1 MNASVPKI
9 NKILSTVKIHNEE
22 LIDNYSWIKQKDWKE
37 VILNP
42 NKLNTQVKKY
52 LDEENLFKENQ
63 LKDINDIEKKLFEEL
78 KSKIKNEDNS
88 VPKKDGNY
96 FYGYK
101 YNKNSEYPI
110 YYRKNT
116 INNSEEIILDCEKKS
131 KTHAYFNVASISH
144 SHDHKHVAYNIDT
157 NGSEYFSIFIEDIQK
172 QELLSPEIKNT
183 TGDIVWSLDNNYIF
197 YVRLDQNHR
206 PTKVLKHK
214 IGSAS
219 EKDLLIY
226 EEKDPSFFCSINLSK
241 TKNYLFIRTADHE
254 TSEYLFINLKLNE
267 IQPILFK
274 KRVKK
279 IEYDLEHHEK
289 FFLISTNV
297 DNAKNFKI
305 MISYE
310 EKDPSFFCSINLSKT
325 KNYLFIRTADH
336 ETSEYL
342 FINLKLNEIK
352 PTLFKKRVKKIEYD
366 LEHHEKF
373 FLISTNIDNA
383 KNFKIMISHEES
395 YQKWEEFIPYE
406 KVNLILDFILLKDW
420 LVRLERTEGSENIII
435 LNLNN
440 KNQHKISFDEEAYN
454 LSLDHGYEYE
464 TDTFRYSYSSPTTP
478 KSVFDY
484 DCKSKKQ
491 ELKKTQEIP
500 SGHNKDDYIC
510 KKIFATSHDNEKIPI
525 TILYKKGVKLDSDNY
540 LLLYGYGSYGISIPS
555 NFSTNRLSLVD
566 RGIIYAIAHI
576 RGGKEKGYEWYE
588 NGKLLN
594 KKNTFLDF
602 ISCAEKLCEDKY
614 TSPKKIV
621 AQGGSAGGL
630 LMGYIA
636 NERPDLFLGIIAQ
649 VPFVDICNTML
660 DEDLPLTVTEIPEW
674 GDIKNDK
681 KSFLY
686 VKSYSPYDNVKKQ
699 NYPHMLVT
707 GGISDPRVT
716 YWEMTKWVAKLRE
729 NKTDNN
735 LLLLHMNMTA
745 GHSGASGRFD
755 YLKEIAMEYGFVL
768 KICKILS

>member
-1 MNASVPKI
+1 MNASIPKI
-9 NKILSTVKIHNEE
+9 NKILNTVKIHNEE
-22 LIDNYSWIKQKDWKE
+22 LIDNYSWIKQKDWKD

-42 NKLNTQVKKY
+42 SKLNAQVKKY

-63 LKDINDIEKKLFEEL
+63 LKDINDVEKKLFEEL

-101 YNKNSEYPI
+101 YTKNSEYPI
-110 YYRKNT
+110 YYRKNIT
-116 INNSEEIILDCEKKS
+116 NNSEEIILDCEKKS
-131 KTHAYFNVASISH
+131 KTHTYFNVASISH

-172 QELLSPEIKNT
+172 KELLSPEIKNT
-183 TGDIVWSLDNNYIF
+183 TGNIVWSLDNKYIF

-206 PTKVLKHK
+206 PTKVFQHK
-214 IGSAS
+214 IGSNS

-267 IQPILFK
+267 TKPILFR
-274 KRVKK
+274 KRIKK

-305 MISYE
+305 MIS
-310 EKDPSFFCSINLSKT
+310 
-325 KNYLFIRTADH
+325 
-336 ETSEYL
+336 
-342 FINLKLNEIK
+342 
-352 PTLFKKRVKKIEYD
+352 
-366 LEHHEKF
+366 
-373 FLISTNIDNA
+373 
-383 KNFKIMISHEES
+383 HEES
-395 YQKWEEFIPYE
+395 YQKWEEFIPYN
-406 KVNLILDFILLKDW
+406 KVNLILDFTLLKDW

-440 KNQHKISFDEEAYN
+440 KDQHKISFDEEAYN

-464 TDTFRYSYSSPTTP
+464 TDIFRYSYSSPTTP
-478 KSVFDY
+478 KSIFDY

-491 ELKKTQEIP
+491 ELKKTQEVP

-510 KKIFATSHDNEKIPI
+510 KKIFATAHDNEKIPI
-525 TILYKKGVKLDSDNY
+525 TIFYKKGVKLDSNNY

-566 RGIIYAIAHI
+566 RGIVYAIAHV

>member
-42 NKLNTQVKKY
+42 NKLNAQVKKY

-96 FYGYK
+96 LYGYK

-116 INNSEEIILDCEKKS
+116 TNNSEEIILDCEKKS
-131 KTHAYFNVASISH
+131 KTHTYFNVASISH
-144 SHDHKHVAYNIDT
+144 SHDHRHVAYNIDT

-206 PTKVLKHK
+206 PTKVFKHK
-214 IGSAS
+214 IGSNS

-267 IQPILFK
+267 II
-274 KRVKK
+274 
-279 IEYDLEHHEK
+279 
-289 FFLISTNV
+289 
-297 DNAKNFKI
+297 
-305 MISYE
+305 
-310 EKDPSFFCSINLSKT
+310 
-325 KNYLFIRTADH
+325 
-336 ETSEYL
+336 
-342 FINLKLNEIK
+342 

-420 LVRLERTEGSENIII
+420 LIRLERTEGSENIII

-440 KNQHKISFDEEAYN
+440 KNQHKISFNEEAYN

-491 ELKKTQEIP
+491 ELKKTQEVP

-510 KKIFATSHDNEKIPI
+510 KKIFATAHDNEKIPI
-525 TILYKKGVKLDSDNY
+525 TILYKKGVKLDSNNY

-566 RGIIYAIAHI
+566 RGIVYAIAHI

>member
-96 FYGYK
+96 LYGYK

-116 INNSEEIILDCEKKS
+116 TNNSEEIILDCEKKS
-131 KTHAYFNVASISH
+131 KTHTYFNVASISH
-144 SHDHKHVAYNIDT
+144 SHDHRHVAYNIDT

-206 PTKVLKHK
+206 PTKVFKHK
-214 IGSAS
+214 IGSNS
-219 EKDLLIY
+219 EKDLLI
-226 EEKDPSFFCSINLSK
+226 
-241 TKNYLFIRTADHE
+241 
-254 TSEYLFINLKLNE
+254 
-267 IQPILFK
+267 
-274 KRVKK
+274 
-279 IEYDLEHHEK
+279 
-289 FFLISTNV
+289 
-297 DNAKNFKI
+297 
-305 MISYE
+305 YE

-440 KNQHKISFDEEAYN
+440 KNQHKISFNEEAYN

-491 ELKKTQEIP
+491 ELKKTQEVP

-510 KKIFATSHDNEKIPI
+510 KKIFATAHDNEKIPI
-525 TILYKKGVKLDSDNY
+525 TILYKKDVKLDSNNY

-566 RGIIYAIAHI
+566 RGIVYAIAHI

>member
-1 MNASVPKI
+1 MNASIPKI
-9 NKILSTVKIHNEE
+9 NKILNTVKIHNEE

-52 LDEENLFKENQ
+52 LDEEILFKEDQ
-63 LKDINDIEKKLFEEL
+63 LKDIKDVEKKLFEEL

-88 VPKKDGNY
+88 VPKKDGDY

-110 YYRKNT
+110 YYRKN
-116 INNSEEIILDCEKKS
+116 IIKNSEEIILDCEKKS
-131 KTHAYFNVASISH
+131 KRQAYFNVASISH
-144 SHDHKHVAYNIDT
+144 SHNHKSVAYNIDT
-157 NGSEYFSIFIEDIQK
+157 NGSEYFSIFVEDVDKKEI
-172 QELLSPEIKNT
+172 LSPEIKNT
-183 TGDIVWSLDNNYIF
+183 TGDIIWSLDNNYIF
-197 YVRLDQNHR
+197 YVGLDQNHR
-206 PTKVLKHK
+206 PTKVFKHK
-214 IGSAS
+214 IGFDTN
-219 EKDLLIY
+219 KDLLIY

-241 TKNYLFIRTADHE
+241 TKKYLFIRTADHE
-254 TSEYLFINLKLNE
+254 TSEYLFINLQLNG
-267 IQPILFK
+267 ITPVLFK
-274 KRVKK
+274 KRIKK
-279 IEYDLEHHEK
+279 IEYDLEHHE
-289 FFLISTNV
+289 N
-297 DNAKNFKI
+297 
-305 MISYE
+305 
-310 EKDPSFFCSINLSKT
+310 
-325 KNYLFIRTADH
+325 
-336 ETSEYL
+336 
-342 FINLKLNEIK
+342 
-352 PTLFKKRVKKIEYD
+352 
-366 LEHHEKF
+366 F
-373 FLISTNIDNA
+373 FLISTNIDEA

-395 YQKWEEFIPYE
+395 CQKWEEFIAYE
-406 KVNLILDFILLKDW
+406 KNNLILDFILLKDW

-440 KNQHKISFDEEAYN
+440 KDQHKISFDEEAYN

-478 KSVFDY
+478 KSIFDY
-484 DCKSKKQ
+484 DCKLKKQ
-491 ELKKTQEIP
+491 ELKKTQEVP

-510 KKIFATSHDNEKIPI
+510 KKIFATAHDNEKIPI
-525 TILYKKGVKLDSDNY
+525 TILYKKGVKLDSNNY
-540 LLLYGYGSYGISIPS
+540 LLLYGYGSYGISLPS

-566 RGIIYAIAHI
+566 RGIVYAIAHV

-588 NGKLLN
+588 KGKLLK
-594 KKNTFLDF
+594 KKNTFFDF
-602 ISCAEKLCEDKY
+602 ISCAKKLCEDKY
-614 TSPKKIV
+614 TSPKKII

-636 NERPDLFLGIIAQ
+636 NESPDLFLGIIAQ

>member
-1 MNASVPKI
+1 MNTSIPKI
-9 NKILSTVKIHNEE
+9 NKILNVVKIHNEE
-22 LIDNYSWIKQKDWKE
+22 LIDNYSWIKQKNWKE
-37 VILNP
+37 VILDP
-42 NKLNTQVKKY
+42 NKLNTPVKEY
-52 LDEENLFKENQ
+52 LDEENLFKEEQ
-63 LKDINDIEKKLFEEL
+63 LKDIKDIEKKLFEEL

-88 VPKKDGNY
+88 VPKKDGDY
-96 FYGYK
+96 YYAYK

-110 YYRKNT
+110 YYRKN
-116 INNSEEIILDCEKKS
+116 IKNNFEEIILDCEKKS
-131 KTHAYFNVASISH
+131 KTHSYFNVAAISH
-144 SHDHKHVAYNIDT
+144 SHNHKHLAYNIDT
-157 NGSEYFSIFIEDIQK
+157 NGSEYFSIFIENIETK
-172 QELLSPEIKNT
+172 EILSPEIKNT
-183 TGDIVWSLDNNYIF
+183 TGDIIWSLDNNYIF
-197 YVRLDQNHR
+197 YVGLDQNHR
-206 PTKVLKHK
+206 PTKVFKHK
-214 IGSAS
+214 IGSDS

-241 TKNYLFIRTADHE
+241 TKKYLFIRTADHE

-267 IQPILFK
+267 TTPILFK
-274 KRVKK
+274 KRIKK
-279 IEYDLEHHEK
+279 IEYDLDHHEK
-289 FFLISTNV
+289 FFV
-297 DNAKNFKI
+297 
-305 MISYE
+305 
-310 EKDPSFFCSINLSKT
+310 
-325 KNYLFIRTADH
+325 
-336 ETSEYL
+336 
-342 FINLKLNEIK
+342 
-352 PTLFKKRVKKIEYD
+352 
-366 LEHHEKF
+366 
-373 FLISTNIDNA
+373 ISTNIDNA

-395 YQKWEEFIPYE
+395 YQKWEEFITYE
-406 KVNLILDFILLKDW
+406 RINLILDFILLKDW

-478 KSVFDY
+478 KSIFDY

-491 ELKKTQEIP
+491 ELKKTQEVP

-510 KKIFATSHDNEKIPI
+510 KKIFATAHDNEKIPI
-525 TILYKKGVKLDSDNY
+525 TILYKKGIKLDSSNH

-614 TSPKKIV
+614 TSPKKII

-729 NKTDNN
+729 NKTDDN

-768 KICKILS
+768 KICKMLS

>member
-1 MNASVPKI
+1 MNASAPKI
-9 NKILSTVKIHNEE
+9 NKIFNTMKIHNEE

-42 NKLNTQVKKY
+42 NKLNAQVKKY
-52 LDEENLFKENQ
+52 LDEENLYKENQ
-63 LKDINDIEKKLFEEL
+63 LKNINDVEKKLFEEL

-116 INNSEEIILDCEKKS
+116 TNNSEEIILDCEKKS
-131 KTHAYFNVASISH
+131 KTHTYFNVASISH

-197 YVRLDQNHR
+197 YIRLDQNHR
-206 PTKVLKHK
+206 PTKVFKHK
-214 IGSAS
+214 IGSNS

-254 TSEYLFINLKLNE
+254 TSEYLFINLKLNQ
-267 IQPILFK
+267 IKPTLFK

-305 MISYE
+305 MIS
-310 EKDPSFFCSINLSKT
+310 
-325 KNYLFIRTADH
+325 
-336 ETSEYL
+336 
-342 FINLKLNEIK
+342 
-352 PTLFKKRVKKIEYD
+352 
-366 LEHHEKF
+366 
-373 FLISTNIDNA
+373 
-383 KNFKIMISHEES
+383 HEES
-395 YQKWEEFIPYE
+395 YQKWKEFIPYE

-435 LNLNN
+435 LNLKN

-484 DCKSKKQ
+484 DCKSTKQ
-491 ELKKTQEIP
+491 ELKKTQEVP

-525 TILYKKGVKLDSDNY
+525 TILYKKGVKLDSNNY

-566 RGIIYAIAHI
+566 RGIVYAIAHI

-594 KKNTFLDF
+594 KKNTFFDF

-699 NYPHMLVT
+699 NYPHMLIT

-755 YLKEIAMEYGFVL
+755 YLKEIAMECGFVL
-768 KICKILS
+768 KICKMLS

>member
-9 NKILSTVKIHNEE
+9 NKILNTVKIHNEE
-22 LIDNYSWIKQKDWKE
+22 LIDNYSWVKQKDWKE

-42 NKLNTQVKKY
+42 SKLNAQVKKY

-63 LKDINDIEKKLFEEL
+63 LKDINDVEKKLFEEL

-110 YYRKNT
+110 YYRKNIT
-116 INNSEEIILDCEKKS
+116 NNSEEIILDCEKKS
-131 KTHAYFNVASISH
+131 KTHTYFNVASISH

-172 QELLSPEIKNT
+172 KELLSPEIKNT
-183 TGDIVWSLDNNYIF
+183 TGDIVWSLDNKYIF

-206 PTKVLKHK
+206 PTKVFQHK
-214 IGSAS
+214 IGSNS

-267 IQPILFK
+267 TKPILFR
-274 KRVKK
+274 KRIKK

-297 DNAKNFKI
+297 D
-305 MISYE
+305 S
-310 EKDPSFFCSINLSKT
+310 
-325 KNYLFIRTADH
+325 
-336 ETSEYL
+336 
-342 FINLKLNEIK
+342 
-352 PTLFKKRVKKIEYD
+352 
-366 LEHHEKF
+366 
-373 FLISTNIDNA
+373 A

-395 YQKWEEFIPYE
+395 YQKWVEFIPYN

-440 KNQHKISFDEEAYN
+440 KDQHKISFDEEAYN

-464 TDTFRYSYSSPTTP
+464 TDIFRYSYSSPTTP
-478 KSVFDY
+478 KSIFDY

-491 ELKKTQEIP
+491 ELKKTQEVP

-510 KKIFATSHDNEKIPI
+510 KKIFATAHDNEKIPI
-525 TILYKKGVKLDSDNY
+525 TIFYKKGVKLDSNNY

-566 RGIIYAIAHI
+566 RGIVYAIAHV

>member
-1 MNASVPKI
+1 MNASIPKI
-9 NKILSTVKIHNEE
+9 NKILNTVKIHNEE

-42 NKLNTQVKKY
+42 NKLNAQVKKY

-63 LKDINDIEKKLFEEL
+63 LKDIKDIEKKLFEEL

-88 VPKKDGNY
+88 VPKKDGDY

-110 YYRKNT
+110 YYRKNIT
-116 INNSEEIILDCEKKS
+116 KNSEEIILDCEKKS
-131 KTHAYFNVASISH
+131 KTHTYFNVASISH
-144 SHDHKHVAYNIDT
+144 SHNHKSVAYNIDT
-157 NGSEYFSIFIEDIQK
+157 NGSEYFSIFVEDIDK
-172 QELLSPEIKNT
+172 KEILSPEIKNT
-183 TGDIVWSLDNNYIF
+183 TGDIIWSLDNNYIF
-197 YVRLDQNHR
+197 YVGLDQNHR
-206 PTKVLKHK
+206 PTKVFKHK
-214 IGSAS
+214 IGSDTN
-219 EKDLLIY
+219 KDLLIY

-241 TKNYLFIRTADHE
+241 TKKYLFIRTADHE
-254 TSEYLFINLKLNE
+254 TSEYLFINLQLNE
-267 IQPILFK
+267 TTPVLFK
-274 KRVKK
+274 KRIKK

-289 FFLISTNV
+289 FFLISTNT
-297 DNAKNFKI
+297 D
-305 MISYE
+305 E
-310 EKDPSFFCSINLSKT
+310 
-325 KNYLFIRTADH
+325 
-336 ETSEYL
+336 
-342 FINLKLNEIK
+342 
-352 PTLFKKRVKKIEYD
+352 
-366 LEHHEKF
+366 
-373 FLISTNIDNA
+373 A
-383 KNFKIMISHEES
+383 KNFKIMISHEQS
-395 YQKWEEFIPYE
+395 YQKWEEFIAYE
-406 KVNLILDFILLKDW
+406 KDNLILDFILLKDW
-420 LVRLERTEGSENIII
+420 VVRLERTEGSENIII

-440 KNQHKISFDEEAYN
+440 KDQHKISFDEEAYN

-478 KSVFDY
+478 KSIFDY
-484 DCKSKKQ
+484 DCKLKKQ
-491 ELKKTQEIP
+491 ELKKTQEVP

-510 KKIFATSHDNEKIPI
+510 KKIFATAHDNEKIPI
-525 TILYKKGVKLDSDNY
+525 TILYKKGVKLDSNNY

-602 ISCAEKLCEDKY
+602 ISCAKKLCEDKY
-614 TSPKKIV
+614 TSPKKII

-636 NERPDLFLGIIAQ
+636 NESPDLFLGIIAQ

-768 KICKILS
+768 KICKMLS

>member
-131 KTHAYFNVASISH
+131 KTHTYFNVASISH
-144 SHDHKHVAYNIDT
+144 SHDHRHVAYNIDT

-206 PTKVLKHK
+206 PTKVFKHK
-214 IGSAS
+214 IGSNS

-267 IQPILFK
+267 I
-274 KRVKK
+274 
-279 IEYDLEHHEK
+279 
-289 FFLISTNV
+289 T
-297 DNAKNFKI
+297 
-305 MISYE
+305 
-310 EKDPSFFCSINLSKT
+310 
-325 KNYLFIRTADH
+325 
-336 ETSEYL
+336 
-342 FINLKLNEIK
+342 

-454 LSLDHGYEYE
+454 LTLDHGYEYE

-491 ELKKTQEIP
+491 ELKKTQEVP

-510 KKIFATSHDNEKIPI
+510 KKIFATAHDNEKIPI
-525 TILYKKGVKLDSDNY
+525 TILYKKGVKLDSNNY

-566 RGIIYAIAHI
+566 RGIVYAIAHI

-755 YLKEIAMEYGFVL
+755 YLNEIAMEYGFVL

>member
-1 MNASVPKI
+1 MNASAPKI
-9 NKILSTVKIHNEE
+9 NKILNTVKIHNEE

-42 NKLNTQVKKY
+42 SKLNAQVKKY

-63 LKDINDIEKKLFEEL
+63 LKDINDVEKKLFEEL

-110 YYRKNT
+110 YYRKNIT
-116 INNSEEIILDCEKKS
+116 NNSEEIILDCEKKS

-172 QELLSPEIKNT
+172 KELLSPEIKNT
-183 TGDIVWSLDNNYIF
+183 TGDIVWSLDNKYIF

-206 PTKVLKHK
+206 PTKVFQHK
-214 IGSAS
+214 IGSNS

-267 IQPILFK
+267 TKPILFR
-274 KRVKK
+274 KRIKK

-305 MISYE
+305 MIS
-310 EKDPSFFCSINLSKT
+310 
-325 KNYLFIRTADH
+325 
-336 ETSEYL
+336 
-342 FINLKLNEIK
+342 
-352 PTLFKKRVKKIEYD
+352 
-366 LEHHEKF
+366 
-373 FLISTNIDNA
+373 
-383 KNFKIMISHEES
+383 HEES
-395 YQKWEEFIPYE
+395 YQKWVEFIPYDR
-406 KVNLILDFILLKDW
+406 VNLILDFILLKDW

-440 KNQHKISFDEEAYN
+440 KDQHKISFDEEAYN
-454 LSLDHGYEYE
+454 LSLEHGYEYE
-464 TDTFRYSYSSPTTP
+464 TDVFRYSYSSPTTP
-478 KSVFDY
+478 KSIFDY

-491 ELKKTQEIP
+491 ELKKTQEVP
-500 SGHNKDDYIC
+500 SGHNKDDYVC
-510 KKIFATSHDNEKIPI
+510 KKIFATAHDNEKIPI
-525 TILYKKGVKLDSDNY
+525 TIFYKKGVKLDSNNY

-566 RGIIYAIAHI
+566 RGIVYAIAHI

>member
-1 MNASVPKI
+1 MNASIPKI
-9 NKILSTVKIHNEE
+9 NKILNTVKIHNEE
-22 LIDNYSWIKQKDWKE
+22 LIDNYSWIKQKDWKK

-42 NKLNTQVKKY
+42 NKLNAQVKKY

-63 LKDINDIEKKLFEEL
+63 LKDIKDVEKKLFEEL

-88 VPKKDGNY
+88 VPKKDGDY

-110 YYRKNT
+110 YYRKN
-116 INNSEEIILDCEKKS
+116 IIKNSEEIILDCEKKS
-131 KTHAYFNVASISH
+131 KTYAYFNVASISH
-144 SHDHKHVAYNIDT
+144 SHNHKSVAYNIDT
-157 NGSEYFSIFIEDIQK
+157 NGSEYFSIFVEDIDK
-172 QELLSPEIKNT
+172 KEILSPEIKNT
-183 TGDIVWSLDNNYIF
+183 TGDIIWSLDNNYIF
-197 YVRLDQNHR
+197 YVGLDQNHR
-206 PTKVLKHK
+206 PTKVFKHK
-214 IGSAS
+214 IGSDTN
-219 EKDLLIY
+219 KDLLIY

-241 TKNYLFIRTADHE
+241 TKKYLFIRTADHE
-254 TSEYLFINLKLNE
+254 TSEYLFINLQLNE
-267 IQPILFK
+267 TTPVLFK
-274 KRVKK
+274 KRIKK
-279 IEYDLEHHEK
+279 IEYDLEHHG
-289 FFLISTNV
+289 
-297 DNAKNFKI
+297 
-305 MISYE
+305 
-310 EKDPSFFCSINLSKT
+310 
-325 KNYLFIRTADH
+325 
-336 ETSEYL
+336 
-342 FINLKLNEIK
+342 
-352 PTLFKKRVKKIEYD
+352 
-366 LEHHEKF
+366 KF
-373 FLISTNIDNA
+373 FLISTNIDEA
-383 KNFKIMISHEES
+383 KNFKIMISHEKS
-395 YQKWEEFIPYE
+395 YQKWEEFIAYE
-406 KVNLILDFILLKDW
+406 KNNLILDFILLKDW

-440 KNQHKISFDEEAYN
+440 KYQHKISFDEEAYN

-464 TDTFRYSYSSPTTP
+464 TDTFRYSYSSPTMP
-478 KSVFDY
+478 KSIFDY
-484 DCKSKKQ
+484 DCKLKKQ
-491 ELKKTQEIP
+491 ELKKTQEVP

-510 KKIFATSHDNEKIPI
+510 KKIFAAAHDNEKIPI
-525 TILYKKGVKLDSDNY
+525 TILYKKGVKLDSNNY

-602 ISCAEKLCEDKY
+602 ISCAKKVCEDKY
-614 TSPKKIV
+614 TSPKKII

-636 NERPDLFLGIIAQ
+636 NESPDLFLGIIAQ

-768 KICKILS
+768 KICKLLS

>member
-96 FYGYK
+96 LYGYK

-116 INNSEEIILDCEKKS
+116 TNNSEEIILDCEKKS
-131 KTHAYFNVASISH
+131 KTHTYFNVASISH

-157 NGSEYFSIFIEDIQK
+157 NGSEYFSIFIEYIQK

-206 PTKVLKHK
+206 PTKVFKHK
-214 IGSAS
+214 IGSNS

-267 IQPILFK
+267 I
-274 KRVKK
+274 
-279 IEYDLEHHEK
+279 
-289 FFLISTNV
+289 T
-297 DNAKNFKI
+297 
-305 MISYE
+305 
-310 EKDPSFFCSINLSKT
+310 
-325 KNYLFIRTADH
+325 
-336 ETSEYL
+336 
-342 FINLKLNEIK
+342 

-440 KNQHKISFDEEAYN
+440 KNQHKISFNEEAYN

-491 ELKKTQEIP
+491 ELKKTQEVP

-510 KKIFATSHDNEKIPI
+510 KKIFATAHDNEKIPI
-525 TILYKKGVKLDSDNY
+525 TILYKKGVKLDSNNY

-566 RGIIYAIAHI
+566 RGIVYAIAHI

>member
-1 MNASVPKI
+1 MNASIPKI
-9 NKILSTVKIHNEE
+9 NKILNTVKIHNEE

-42 NKLNTQVKKY
+42 NKLNAQVKKY

-63 LKDINDIEKKLFEEL
+63 LKDIKDIEKKLFEEL

-88 VPKKDGNY
+88 VPKKDGDY

-110 YYRKNT
+110 YYRKNIT
-116 INNSEEIILDCEKKS
+116 KNSEEIILDCEKKS
-131 KTHAYFNVASISH
+131 KTHTYFNVASISH
-144 SHDHKHVAYNIDT
+144 SHNHKSVAYNIDT
-157 NGSEYFSIFIEDIQK
+157 NGSEYFSIFVEDIDK
-172 QELLSPEIKNT
+172 KEILSPEIKNT
-183 TGDIVWSLDNNYIF
+183 TGDIIWSLDNNYIF
-197 YVRLDQNHR
+197 YVGLDQNHR
-206 PTKVLKHK
+206 PTKVFKHK
-214 IGSAS
+214 IGSDTN
-219 EKDLLIY
+219 KDLLIY
-226 EEKDPSFFCSINLSK
+226 EEEDPSFFCSINLSK
-241 TKNYLFIRTADHE
+241 TRKYLFIRTADHE
-254 TSEYLFINLKLNE
+254 TSEYLFINLQLNE
-267 IQPILFK
+267 TSPVLFK
-274 KRVKK
+274 KRIKK
-279 IEYDLEHHEK
+279 IEYE
-289 FFLISTNV
+289 
-297 DNAKNFKI
+297 
-305 MISYE
+305 
-310 EKDPSFFCSINLSKT
+310 
-325 KNYLFIRTADH
+325 
-336 ETSEYL
+336 
-342 FINLKLNEIK
+342 
-352 PTLFKKRVKKIEYD
+352 

-373 FLISTNIDNA
+373 FLISTNIDEA
-383 KNFKIMISHEES
+383 KNFKIMISHEQS
-395 YQKWEEFIPYE
+395 YQKWEEFIAYE
-406 KVNLILDFILLKDW
+406 KDNLILDFILLKDW

-440 KNQHKISFDEEAYN
+440 KDQHKISFDEEAYN

-478 KSVFDY
+478 KSIFDY
-484 DCKSKKQ
+484 DCKLKKQ
-491 ELKKTQEIP
+491 ELKKTQEVP

-510 KKIFATSHDNEKIPI
+510 KKIFATAHDNEKIPI
-525 TILYKKGVKLDSDNY
+525 TILYKKGVKLDSNNY

-602 ISCAEKLCEDKY
+602 ISCAKKLCEDKY
-614 TSPKKIV
+614 TSPKKII

-636 NERPDLFLGIIAQ
+636 NESPDLFLGIIAQ

-768 KICKILS
+768 KICKMLS

>member
-9 NKILSTVKIHNEE
+9 NKILNTVKIHNEE

-42 NKLNTQVKKY
+42 SKLNAQVKKY

-63 LKDINDIEKKLFEEL
+63 LKDINDVEKKLFEEL

-110 YYRKNT
+110 YYRKNIT
-116 INNSEEIILDCEKKS
+116 NNSEEIILDCEKKS
-131 KTHAYFNVASISH
+131 KTHTYFNVASISH
-144 SHDHKHVAYNIDT
+144 SHDHRHVAYNIDT

-172 QELLSPEIKNT
+172 KELLSPEIKNT
-183 TGDIVWSLDNNYIF
+183 TGDIVWSLDNKYIF

-206 PTKVLKHK
+206 PTKVFQHK
-214 IGSAS
+214 IGSNS

-267 IQPILFK
+267 TKPILFR
-274 KRVKK
+274 KR
-279 IEYDLEHHEK
+279 I
-289 FFLISTNV
+289 
-297 DNAKNFKI
+297 
-305 MISYE
+305 
-310 EKDPSFFCSINLSKT
+310 
-325 KNYLFIRTADH
+325 
-336 ETSEYL
+336 
-342 FINLKLNEIK
+342 
-352 PTLFKKRVKKIEYD
+352 KKIEYD

-395 YQKWEEFIPYE
+395 YQKWEEFIPYN

-420 LVRLERTEGSENIII
+420 LIRLERTEGSENIII

-440 KNQHKISFDEEAYN
+440 KDQHKISFDEEAYN

-464 TDTFRYSYSSPTTP
+464 TDVFRYSYSSPTTP

-484 DCKSKKQ
+484 DCKSKKL
-491 ELKKTQEIP
+491 ELKKTQEVP

-510 KKIFATSHDNEKIPI
+510 KKIFATAHDNEKIPI
-525 TILYKKGVKLDSDNY
+525 TIFYKKGVKLDSSNY

-566 RGIIYAIAHI
+566 RGIVYAIAHI

>member
-1 MNASVPKI
+1 MNASIPKI
-9 NKILSTVKIHNEE
+9 NKILNTVKIHNEE

-42 NKLNTQVKKY
+42 SKLNVQVKKY

-63 LKDINDIEKKLFEEL
+63 LKDINDVEKKLFEEL

-110 YYRKNT
+110 YYRKNIT
-116 INNSEEIILDCEKKS
+116 NNSEEIILDCEKKS
-131 KTHAYFNVASISH
+131 KTHTYFNVASISH
-144 SHDHKHVAYNIDT
+144 SHDHRHVAHNIDT

-206 PTKVLKHK
+206 PTKVFKHK
-214 IGSAS
+214 IGSNS

-267 IQPILFK
+267 I
-274 KRVKK
+274 
-279 IEYDLEHHEK
+279 
-289 FFLISTNV
+289 T
-297 DNAKNFKI
+297 
-305 MISYE
+305 
-310 EKDPSFFCSINLSKT
+310 
-325 KNYLFIRTADH
+325 
-336 ETSEYL
+336 
-342 FINLKLNEIK
+342 

-440 KNQHKISFDEEAYN
+440 KNQHKISFNEEAYN

-491 ELKKTQEIP
+491 ELKKTQEVP

-510 KKIFATSHDNEKIPI
+510 KKIFATAHDNEKIPI
-525 TILYKKGVKLDSDNY
+525 TILYKKGVKLDSNNY

>member
-116 INNSEEIILDCEKKS
+116 TNNSEEIILDCEKKS
-131 KTHAYFNVASISH
+131 KTHTYFNVASISH

-206 PTKVLKHK
+206 PTKVFKHK
-214 IGSAS
+214 IGSNS
-219 EKDLLIY
+219 EKDLLI
-226 EEKDPSFFCSINLSK
+226 
-241 TKNYLFIRTADHE
+241 
-254 TSEYLFINLKLNE
+254 
-267 IQPILFK
+267 
-274 KRVKK
+274 
-279 IEYDLEHHEK
+279 
-289 FFLISTNV
+289 
-297 DNAKNFKI
+297 
-305 MISYE
+305 YE

-373 FLISTNIDNA
+373 FLISTNVDNA

-491 ELKKTQEIP
+491 ELKKTQEVP

-510 KKIFATSHDNEKIPI
+510 KKIFATAHDNEKIPI
-525 TILYKKGVKLDSDNY
+525 TILYKKGVKLDSNNY

>member
-1 MNASVPKI
+1 MNASAPKI
-9 NKILSTVKIHNEE
+9 NKILNTVKIHNEE

-42 NKLNTQVKKY
+42 SKLNAQVKKY

-63 LKDINDIEKKLFEEL
+63 LKDINDVEKKLFEEL

-101 YNKNSEYPI
+101 YNKNSEYPT
-110 YYRKNT
+110 YYRKNIT
-116 INNSEEIILDCEKKS
+116 NNSEEIILDCEKKS
-131 KTHAYFNVASISH
+131 KTHTYFNVASISH

-172 QELLSPEIKNT
+172 KELLSPEIKNT
-183 TGDIVWSLDNNYIF
+183 TGDIVWSLDNKYIF

-206 PTKVLKHK
+206 PTKVFQHK
-214 IGSAS
+214 IGSNS

-226 EEKDPSFFCSINLSK
+226 EENDPSFFCSINLSK
-241 TKNYLFIRTADHE
+241 NKNYLFIRTADHE

-267 IQPILFK
+267 TKPILFR
-274 KRVKK
+274 KRIKK

-305 MISYE
+305 MIS
-310 EKDPSFFCSINLSKT
+310 
-325 KNYLFIRTADH
+325 
-336 ETSEYL
+336 
-342 FINLKLNEIK
+342 
-352 PTLFKKRVKKIEYD
+352 
-366 LEHHEKF
+366 
-373 FLISTNIDNA
+373 
-383 KNFKIMISHEES
+383 HEES
-395 YQKWEEFIPYE
+395 YQKWVEFIPYDR
-406 KVNLILDFILLKDW
+406 VNLILDFILLKDW

-440 KNQHKISFDEEAYN
+440 KDQHKISFDEEAYN

-464 TDTFRYSYSSPTTP
+464 TDIFRYSYSSPTTP
-478 KSVFDY
+478 KSIFDY

-491 ELKKTQEIP
+491 ELKKTQEVP

-510 KKIFATSHDNEKIPI
+510 KKIFATAHDNEKIPI
-525 TILYKKGVKLDSDNY
+525 TIFYKKGVKLDSNNY

-566 RGIIYAIAHI
+566 RGIVYAIAHV

-660 DEDLPLTVTEIPEW
+660 DEDLPLTVTEVPEW

>member
-1 MNASVPKI
+1 MNTFAPKI
-9 NKILSTVKIHNEE
+9 NKILNTVKIHNEE

-42 NKLNTQVKKY
+42 NKLNAQVKKY

-63 LKDINDIEKKLFEEL
+63 LKDIKDIEKKLFEEL

-88 VPKKDGNY
+88 VPKKDGDY

-110 YYRKNT
+110 YYRKN
-116 INNSEEIILDCEKKS
+116 IIKNSEEIILDCEKKS
-131 KTHAYFNVASISH
+131 KAHTYFNVTSISH
-144 SHDHKHVAYNIDT
+144 SHNHKSVAYNIDT
-157 NGSEYFSIFIEDIQK
+157 NGSEYFSIFVEDIYK
-172 QELLSPEIKNT
+172 KEILSPEIKNT

-197 YVRLDQNHR
+197 YVGLDQNHR
-206 PTKVLKHK
+206 PTKVFKHK
-214 IGSAS
+214 IGSDTN
-219 EKDLLIY
+219 KDLLIY

-241 TKNYLFIRTADHE
+241 TKKYLFIRTADHE
-254 TSEYLFINLKLNE
+254 TSEYLFINLQLNE
-267 IQPILFK
+267 TTPVLFK
-274 KRVKK
+274 KR
-279 IEYDLEHHEK
+279 I
-289 FFLISTNV
+289 
-297 DNAKNFKI
+297 
-305 MISYE
+305 
-310 EKDPSFFCSINLSKT
+310 
-325 KNYLFIRTADH
+325 
-336 ETSEYL
+336 
-342 FINLKLNEIK
+342 
-352 PTLFKKRVKKIEYD
+352 KKIEYD

-373 FLISTNIDNA
+373 FLISTNIDEA
-383 KNFKIMISHEES
+383 KNFKIMISHEQS
-395 YQKWEEFIPYE
+395 YQKWEEFIAYE
-406 KVNLILDFILLKDW
+406 KDNLILDFILLKDW

-440 KNQHKISFDEEAYN
+440 KDQHKISFDEEAYN

-478 KSVFDY
+478 KSIFDY
-484 DCKSKKQ
+484 DCKLKKQ
-491 ELKKTQEIP
+491 ELKKTQEVP

-510 KKIFATSHDNEKIPI
+510 KKIFATAHDNEKIPI
-525 TILYKKGVKLDSDNY
+525 TILYKKGVKLNSNNY

-566 RGIIYAIAHI
+566 REIIYAIAHI

-602 ISCAEKLCEDKY
+602 ISCAKKLCEDKY
-614 TSPKKIV
+614 TSPKKII

-636 NERPDLFLGIIAQ
+636 NESPDLFLGIIAQ

-768 KICKILS
+768 KICKMLS

>member
-1 MNASVPKI
+1 MNTSIPKI
-9 NKILSTVKIHNEE
+9 NKILNVVKIHNEE
-22 LIDNYSWIKQKDWKE
+22 LIDNYSWIKQKNWKE
-37 VILNP
+37 VILDP
-42 NKLNTQVKKY
+42 NKLNTPVKKY
-52 LDEENLFKENQ
+52 LDEENLFKEEQ
-63 LKDINDIEKKLFEEL
+63 LKDIKDIEKKLFEEL

-88 VPKKDGNY
+88 VPKKDGDY
-96 FYGYK
+96 YYAYK

-110 YYRKNT
+110 YYRKN
-116 INNSEEIILDCEKKS
+116 IKNNFEEIILDCEKKS
-131 KTHAYFNVASISH
+131 KTHSYFNVAAISH
-144 SHDHKHVAYNIDT
+144 SHNHKHLAYNIDT
-157 NGSEYFSIFIEDIQK
+157 NGSEYFSIFIENIETK
-172 QELLSPEIKNT
+172 EILSPEIKNT
-183 TGDIVWSLDNNYIF
+183 TGDIIWSLDNNYIF
-197 YVRLDQNHR
+197 YVGLDQNHR
-206 PTKVLKHK
+206 PTKVFKHK
-214 IGSAS
+214 IGSDS

-241 TKNYLFIRTADHE
+241 TKKYLFIRTADHE
-254 TSEYLFINLKLNE
+254 TSEYLFINLKLN
-267 IQPILFK
+267 QTTPILFK
-274 KRVKK
+274 KRIKK
-279 IEYDLEHHEK
+279 IEYDLDHHEK
-289 FFLISTNV
+289 FFV
-297 DNAKNFKI
+297 
-305 MISYE
+305 
-310 EKDPSFFCSINLSKT
+310 
-325 KNYLFIRTADH
+325 
-336 ETSEYL
+336 
-342 FINLKLNEIK
+342 
-352 PTLFKKRVKKIEYD
+352 
-366 LEHHEKF
+366 
-373 FLISTNIDNA
+373 ISTNIDNA

-395 YQKWEEFIPYE
+395 YQKWEEFITYE
-406 KVNLILDFILLKDW
+406 RINLILDFILLKDW

-478 KSVFDY
+478 KSIFDY

-491 ELKKTQEIP
+491 ELKKTQEVP

-510 KKIFATSHDNEKIPI
+510 KKIFATAHDNEKIPI
-525 TILYKKGVKLDSDNY
+525 TILYKKGIKLDSSNH

-614 TSPKKIV
+614 TSPKKII

-729 NKTDNN
+729 NKTDDN

-768 KICKILS
+768 KICKMLS

>member
-1 MNASVPKI
+1 MNTSIPKI
-9 NKILSTVKIHNEE
+9 NKILNVVKIHNEE
-22 LIDNYSWIKQKDWKE
+22 LIDNYSWIKQKNWKE
-37 VILNP
+37 VILDP
-42 NKLNTQVKKY
+42 NKLNTPVKKY
-52 LDEENLFKENQ
+52 LDEENLFKEEQ
-63 LKDINDIEKKLFEEL
+63 LKDIKDIEKKLFEEL

-88 VPKKDGNY
+88 VPKKDGDY
-96 FYGYK
+96 YYAYK

-110 YYRKNT
+110 YYRKN
-116 INNSEEIILDCEKKS
+116 IKNNFEEIILDCEKKS
-131 KTHAYFNVASISH
+131 KTHSYFNVAAISH
-144 SHDHKHVAYNIDT
+144 SHNHKHLAYNIDT
-157 NGSEYFSIFIEDIQK
+157 NGSEYFSIFIENIETK
-172 QELLSPEIKNT
+172 EILSPEIKNT
-183 TGDIVWSLDNNYIF
+183 TGDIIWSLDNNYIF
-197 YVRLDQNHR
+197 YVGLDQNHR
-206 PTKVLKHK
+206 PTKVFKHK
-214 IGSAS
+214 IGSDS

-241 TKNYLFIRTADHE
+241 TKKYLFIRTADHE
-254 TSEYLFINLKLNE
+254 TSEYLFINLKLN
-267 IQPILFK
+267 QTTPILFK
-274 KRVKK
+274 KRIKK

-289 FFLISTNV
+289 FFV
-297 DNAKNFKI
+297 
-305 MISYE
+305 
-310 EKDPSFFCSINLSKT
+310 
-325 KNYLFIRTADH
+325 
-336 ETSEYL
+336 
-342 FINLKLNEIK
+342 
-352 PTLFKKRVKKIEYD
+352 
-366 LEHHEKF
+366 
-373 FLISTNIDNA
+373 ISTNIDNA

-395 YQKWEEFIPYE
+395 YQKWEEFITYE
-406 KVNLILDFILLKDW
+406 RINLILDFILLKDW

-464 TDTFRYSYSSPTTP
+464 TDAFRYSYSSPTTP
-478 KSVFDY
+478 KSIFDY

-491 ELKKTQEIP
+491 ELKKTQEVP

-510 KKIFATSHDNEKIPI
+510 KKIFATAHDNEKIPI
-525 TILYKKGVKLDSDNY
+525 TILYKKGIKLDSSNH

-614 TSPKKIV
+614 TSPKKII

-729 NKTDNN
+729 NKTDDN

-768 KICKILS
+768 KICKMLS

>member
-1 MNASVPKI
+1 MNTSIPKI
-9 NKILSTVKIHNEE
+9 NKILNVVKIHNEE
-22 LIDNYSWIKQKDWKE
+22 LIDNYSWIKQKNWKE
-37 VILNP
+37 VILDP
-42 NKLNTQVKKY
+42 NKLNTSVKRY
-52 LDEENLFKENQ
+52 LDEENLFKEEQ
-63 LKDINDIEKKLFEEL
+63 LKDIKDIEKKLFEEL

-88 VPKKDGNY
+88 VPKKDGDY
-96 FYGYK
+96 YYAYK

-110 YYRKNT
+110 YYRKN
-116 INNSEEIILDCEKKS
+116 IKNNFEEIILDCEKKS
-131 KTHAYFNVASISH
+131 KTHSYFNVAAISH
-144 SHDHKHVAYNIDT
+144 SHNHKHLAYNIDT
-157 NGSEYFSIFIEDIQK
+157 NGSEYFSIFIENIETK
-172 QELLSPEIKNT
+172 EILSPEIKNT
-183 TGDIVWSLDNNYIF
+183 TGDIIWSLDNNYIF
-197 YVRLDQNHR
+197 YVGLDQNHR
-206 PTKVLKHK
+206 PTKVFKHK
-214 IGSAS
+214 IGSDS

-241 TKNYLFIRTADHE
+241 TKKYLFIRTADHE
-254 TSEYLFINLKLNE
+254 TSEYLFINLKLN
-267 IQPILFK
+267 QTTPILFK
-274 KRVKK
+274 KRIKK
-279 IEYDLEHHEK
+279 IEYDLDHHEK
-289 FFLISTNV
+289 FFV
-297 DNAKNFKI
+297 
-305 MISYE
+305 
-310 EKDPSFFCSINLSKT
+310 
-325 KNYLFIRTADH
+325 
-336 ETSEYL
+336 
-342 FINLKLNEIK
+342 
-352 PTLFKKRVKKIEYD
+352 
-366 LEHHEKF
+366 
-373 FLISTNIDNA
+373 ISTNIDNA

-395 YQKWEEFIPYE
+395 YQKWEEFITYE
-406 KVNLILDFILLKDW
+406 RINLILDFIILKDW

-464 TDTFRYSYSSPTTP
+464 TDAFRYSYSSPTTP
-478 KSVFDY
+478 KSIFDY

-491 ELKKTQEIP
+491 ELKKTQEVP
-500 SGHNKDDYIC
+500 SGHNKNDYIC
-510 KKIFATSHDNEKIPI
+510 KKIFATAHDNEKIPI
-525 TILYKKGVKLDSDNY
+525 TILYKKGIKLDSSNH

-614 TSPKKIV
+614 TSPKKII

-729 NKTDNN
+729 NKTDDN

-755 YLKEIAMEYGFVL
+755 YLKEIAMEYGFIL
-768 KICKILS
+768 KICKMLS

>member
-9 NKILSTVKIHNEE
+9 NKISHIVKIHNEE

-42 NKLNTQVKKY
+42 NKLNAHVKKY

-63 LKDINDIEKKLFEEL
+63 LKDINDIEKKLFVEL

-96 FYGYK
+96 FYGFK

-110 YYRKNT
+110 YYRKNI

-131 KTHAYFNVASISH
+131 KTHTYFNVASISH
-144 SHDHKHVAYNIDT
+144 SHDHNHVAYNIDT
-157 NGSEYFSIFIEDIQK
+157 NGSEYFSIFIKDIQK
-172 QELLSPEIKNT
+172 KELLSPEIKNT
-183 TGDIVWSLDNNYIF
+183 TGDIVWSLDNKYIF

-206 PTKVLKHK
+206 PTKVFQHK
-214 IGSAS
+214 IGSNS

-267 IQPILFK
+267 ITPTLFK

-305 MISYE
+305 MIS
-310 EKDPSFFCSINLSKT
+310 
-325 KNYLFIRTADH
+325 
-336 ETSEYL
+336 
-342 FINLKLNEIK
+342 
-352 PTLFKKRVKKIEYD
+352 
-366 LEHHEKF
+366 
-373 FLISTNIDNA
+373 
-383 KNFKIMISHEES
+383 HEES
-395 YQKWEEFIPYE
+395 YEKWKEFIPYE
-406 KVNLILDFILLKDW
+406 RVNLILDFILLKDW
-420 LVRLERTEGSENIII
+420 LIRLERTDGSENIII
-435 LNLNN
+435 LNLDN
-440 KNQHKISFDEEAYN
+440 KHQHKISFDEEAYN
-454 LSLDHGYEYE
+454 LSLDHGYEYD

-478 KSVFDY
+478 KSILDY

-491 ELKKTQEIP
+491 ELKKTQEVP

-510 KKIFATSHDNEKIPI
+510 KKIFATAHDNEKIPI
-525 TILYKKGVKLDSDNY
+525 TILYKKDVKLDSNNY
-540 LLLYGYGSYGISIPS
+540 LLLYGYGSYGISLPS

-566 RGIIYAIAHI
+566 RGIVYAIAHI
-576 RGGKEKGYEWYE
+576 RGGKEKGYEWYQ

-768 KICKILS
+768 KICKMLS

>member
-1 MNASVPKI
+1 MNTSIPKL
-9 NKILSTVKIHNEE
+9 NKILNVVKIHNEE
-22 LIDNYSWIKQKDWKE
+22 LIDNYSWIKQKNWKE
-37 VILNP
+37 VILDP
-42 NKLNTQVKKY
+42 NKLNTPVKKY
-52 LDEENLFKENQ
+52 LDEENLFKEEQ
-63 LKDINDIEKKLFEEL
+63 LKDIKDIEKKLFEEL

-88 VPKKDGNY
+88 VPKKDGDY
-96 FYGYK
+96 YYAYK

-110 YYRKNT
+110 YYRKN
-116 INNSEEIILDCEKKS
+116 IKNNFEEIILDCEKKS
-131 KTHAYFNVASISH
+131 KTHSYFNVAAISH
-144 SHDHKHVAYNIDT
+144 SHNHKHLAYNIDT
-157 NGSEYFSIFIEDIQK
+157 NGSEYFSIFIENIETK
-172 QELLSPEIKNT
+172 EILSPEIKNT
-183 TGDIVWSLDNNYIF
+183 TGDIIWSLDNNYIF
-197 YVRLDQNHR
+197 YVGLDQNHR
-206 PTKVLKHK
+206 PTKVFKHE
-214 IGSAS
+214 IGSDS
-219 EKDLLIY
+219 KKDLLIY

-241 TKNYLFIRTADHE
+241 TKKYLFIKTADHE

-267 IQPILFK
+267 TSPILFK
-274 KRVKK
+274 KRIKK

-289 FFLISTNV
+289 FFV
-297 DNAKNFKI
+297 
-305 MISYE
+305 
-310 EKDPSFFCSINLSKT
+310 
-325 KNYLFIRTADH
+325 
-336 ETSEYL
+336 
-342 FINLKLNEIK
+342 
-352 PTLFKKRVKKIEYD
+352 
-366 LEHHEKF
+366 
-373 FLISTNIDNA
+373 ISTNIDNA

-395 YQKWEEFIPYE
+395 YQKWEEFITYE
-406 KVNLILDFILLKDW
+406 RINLILDFIILKDW

-464 TDTFRYSYSSPTTP
+464 TDAFRYSYSSPTTP
-478 KSVFDY
+478 KSIFDY

-491 ELKKTQEIP
+491 ELKKTQEVP
-500 SGHNKDDYIC
+500 SGHNKNDYIC
-510 KKIFATSHDNEKIPI
+510 KKIFATAHDNEKIPI
-525 TILYKKGVKLDSDNY
+525 TILYKKGIKLDSSNH

-614 TSPKKIV
+614 TSPKKII

-729 NKTDNN
+729 NKTDDN

-768 KICKILS
+768 KICKMLS

>member
-1 MNASVPKI
+1 MNTLAPKL
-9 NKILSTVKIHNEE
+9 NKISKIIKIHNEE

-42 NKLNTQVKKY
+42 NKLNSQVKKY

-63 LKDINDIEKKLFEEL
+63 LKDIKDIEKKLFEEL

-88 VPKKDGNY
+88 VPKKDGDY

-110 YYRKNT
+110 YYRKN
-116 INNSEEIILDCEKKS
+116 IIKNSEEIILDCEKKS
-131 KTHAYFNVASISH
+131 KTHTYFNVASISH
-144 SHDHKHVAYNIDT
+144 SHNHKSVAYNIDT
-157 NGSEYFSIFIEDIQK
+157 NGSEYFSIFVEDIDK
-172 QELLSPEIKNT
+172 KEILSPEIKNT
-183 TGDIVWSLDNNYIF
+183 TGDIIWSLDNNYIF
-197 YVRLDQNHR
+197 YVGLDQNHR
-206 PTKVLKHK
+206 PTKVFKHK
-214 IGSAS
+214 IGSDTN
-219 EKDLLIY
+219 KDLLIY

-241 TKNYLFIRTADHE
+241 TKKYLFIRTADHE
-254 TSEYLFINLKLNE
+254 TSEYLFINLQLNE
-267 IQPILFK
+267 ITPVLFK
-274 KRVKK
+274 KR
-279 IEYDLEHHEK
+279 I
-289 FFLISTNV
+289 
-297 DNAKNFKI
+297 
-305 MISYE
+305 
-310 EKDPSFFCSINLSKT
+310 
-325 KNYLFIRTADH
+325 
-336 ETSEYL
+336 
-342 FINLKLNEIK
+342 
-352 PTLFKKRVKKIEYD
+352 KKIEYD

-373 FLISTNIDNA
+373 FLISTNIDEA

-395 YQKWEEFIPYE
+395 YQKWEEFIAYE
-406 KVNLILDFILLKDW
+406 KDNLILDFILLKDW

-440 KNQHKISFDEEAYN
+440 KDQHKISFNEEAYN

-478 KSVFDY
+478 KSIFDY
-484 DCKSKKQ
+484 DCKLKKQ
-491 ELKKTQEIP
+491 ELKKTQEVP

-510 KKIFATSHDNEKIPI
+510 KKIFATAHDNEKIPI
-525 TILYKKGVKLDSDNY
+525 TILYKKGVKLDSNNY

-602 ISCAEKLCEDKY
+602 ISCAKKLCEDKY
-614 TSPKKIV
+614 TSPKKII

-636 NERPDLFLGIIAQ
+636 NESPDLFLGIIAQ

-768 KICKILS
+768 KICKMLS

>member
-1 MNASVPKI
+1 MNASIPKI
-9 NKILSTVKIHNEE
+9 NKILNTVKIHNEE

-42 NKLNTQVKKY
+42 NKLNAQVKKY

-63 LKDINDIEKKLFEEL
+63 LKDIKDIEKKLFEEL

-88 VPKKDGNY
+88 VPKKDGDY

-110 YYRKNT
+110 YYRKN
-116 INNSEEIILDCEKKS
+116 IIKNSEEIILDCEEKS

-144 SHDHKHVAYNIDT
+144 SHNHKSVAYNIDT
-157 NGSEYFSIFIEDIQK
+157 NGSEYFSIFVEDIDK
-172 QELLSPEIKNT
+172 KEILSPEIKNT
-183 TGDIVWSLDNNYIF
+183 TGDIIWSLDNNYIF
-197 YVRLDQNHR
+197 YVGLDQNHR
-206 PTKVLKHK
+206 PTKVFKHK
-214 IGSAS
+214 IGSDTN
-219 EKDLLIY
+219 KDLLIY

-241 TKNYLFIRTADHE
+241 TKKYLFIRTADHE
-254 TSEYLFINLKLNE
+254 TSEYLFINLQLNE
-267 IQPILFK
+267 TTPVLFK
-274 KRVKK
+274 KRIKK

-289 FFLISTNV
+289 FFLISTNT
-297 DNAKNFKI
+297 D
-305 MISYE
+305 E
-310 EKDPSFFCSINLSKT
+310 
-325 KNYLFIRTADH
+325 
-336 ETSEYL
+336 
-342 FINLKLNEIK
+342 
-352 PTLFKKRVKKIEYD
+352 
-366 LEHHEKF
+366 
-373 FLISTNIDNA
+373 A
-383 KNFKIMISHEES
+383 KNFKIMISHEQS
-395 YQKWEEFIPYE
+395 YQKWEEFIAYE
-406 KVNLILDFILLKDW
+406 KDNLILDFILLKDW

-440 KNQHKISFDEEAYN
+440 KDQHKISFDEEAYN

-478 KSVFDY
+478 KSIFDY
-484 DCKSKKQ
+484 DCKLKKQ
-491 ELKKTQEIP
+491 ELKKTQEVP

-510 KKIFATSHDNEKIPI
+510 KKIFATAHDNEKIPI
-525 TILYKKGVKLDSDNY
+525 TILYKKGVKLDSNNY

-602 ISCAEKLCEDKY
+602 ISCAKKLCEDKY
-614 TSPKKIV
+614 TSPKKII

-636 NERPDLFLGIIAQ
+636 NESPDLFLGIIAQ

-768 KICKILS
+768 KICKMLS

>member
-9 NKILSTVKIHNEE
+9 NKILNTVKIHNEE

-88 VPKKDGNY
+88 VPKKDGDY
-96 FYGYK
+96 LYGYK

-116 INNSEEIILDCEKKS
+116 TNNSEEIILDCEKKS
-131 KTHAYFNVASISH
+131 KRHTYFNVASISH

-206 PTKVLKHK
+206 PTKVFKHK
-214 IGSAS
+214 IGSNS
-219 EKDLLIY
+219 EKDLLI
-226 EEKDPSFFCSINLSK
+226 
-241 TKNYLFIRTADHE
+241 
-254 TSEYLFINLKLNE
+254 
-267 IQPILFK
+267 
-274 KRVKK
+274 
-279 IEYDLEHHEK
+279 
-289 FFLISTNV
+289 
-297 DNAKNFKI
+297 
-305 MISYE
+305 YE

-373 FLISTNIDNA
+373 FLISTNVDNA

-491 ELKKTQEIP
+491 ELKKTQEVP

-510 KKIFATSHDNEKIPI
+510 KKIFATAHDNEKIPI
-525 TILYKKGVKLDSDNY
+525 TILYKKGVKLDSNNY

>member
-1 MNASVPKI
+1 MNASAPKI
-9 NKILSTVKIHNEE
+9 NKILNTVKIHNEE

-42 NKLNTQVKKY
+42 SKLNAQVKKY

-63 LKDINDIEKKLFEEL
+63 LKNINDVEKKLFEEL

-110 YYRKNT
+110 YYRKNIT
-116 INNSEEIILDCEKKS
+116 NNSEEIILDCEKKS
-131 KTHAYFNVASISH
+131 KTHAYFNVVSISH

-172 QELLSPEIKNT
+172 KELLSPEIKNT
-183 TGDIVWSLDNNYIF
+183 TGNIVWSLDNKYIF

-206 PTKVLKHK
+206 PTKVFQHK
-214 IGSAS
+214 IGSNS

-267 IQPILFK
+267 TKPILFR
-274 KRVKK
+274 KRIKK

-305 MISYE
+305 MIS
-310 EKDPSFFCSINLSKT
+310 
-325 KNYLFIRTADH
+325 
-336 ETSEYL
+336 
-342 FINLKLNEIK
+342 
-352 PTLFKKRVKKIEYD
+352 
-366 LEHHEKF
+366 
-373 FLISTNIDNA
+373 
-383 KNFKIMISHEES
+383 HEES
-395 YQKWEEFIPYE
+395 YQKWEEFIPYN

-440 KNQHKISFDEEAYN
+440 KDQHKISFDEEAYN

-464 TDTFRYSYSSPTTP
+464 TDIFRYSYSSPTTP
-478 KSVFDY
+478 KSIFDY

-491 ELKKTQEIP
+491 ELKKTQEVP
-500 SGHNKDDYIC
+500 SGHNKDDYVC
-510 KKIFATSHDNEKIPI
+510 KKIFATAHDNEKIPI
-525 TILYKKGVKLDSDNY
+525 TIFYKKGLKLDSNNY

-566 RGIIYAIAHI
+566 RGIVYAIAHI

-768 KICKILS
+768 KICKMLS

>member
-1 MNASVPKI
+1 MNASIPKI
-9 NKILSTVKIHNEE
+9 NKILNTVKIHNEE

-42 NKLNTQVKKY
+42 NKLNEQVKKY
-52 LDEENLFKENQ
+52 LEEENLFKENQ
-63 LKDINDIEKKLFEEL
+63 LKDIKDIEKKLFEEL

-88 VPKKDGNY
+88 VPKKDGDY

-110 YYRKNT
+110 YYRKNIT
-116 INNSEEIILDCEKKS
+116 KNSEEVILDCEKKS
-131 KTHAYFNVASISH
+131 KTHTYFNVASISH
-144 SHDHKHVAYNIDT
+144 SHNHKSVAYNIDT
-157 NGSEYFSIFIEDIQK
+157 NGSEYFSIFVEDIDK
-172 QELLSPEIKNT
+172 KEILSPEIKNT
-183 TGDIVWSLDNNYIF
+183 TGDIIWSLDNNYIF
-197 YVRLDQNHR
+197 YVGLDQNHR
-206 PTKVLKHK
+206 PTKVFKHK
-214 IGSAS
+214 IGSDTN
-219 EKDLLIY
+219 KDLLIY

-241 TKNYLFIRTADHE
+241 TKKYLFIRTADHE
-254 TSEYLFINLKLNE
+254 TSEYLFINLQLNE
-267 IQPILFK
+267 TTPVLFK
-274 KRVKK
+274 KRIKK

-289 FFLISTNV
+289 FFLISTNT
-297 DNAKNFKI
+297 D
-305 MISYE
+305 E
-310 EKDPSFFCSINLSKT
+310 
-325 KNYLFIRTADH
+325 
-336 ETSEYL
+336 
-342 FINLKLNEIK
+342 
-352 PTLFKKRVKKIEYD
+352 
-366 LEHHEKF
+366 
-373 FLISTNIDNA
+373 A
-383 KNFKIMISHEES
+383 KNFKIMISHEQS
-395 YQKWEEFIPYE
+395 YQKWEEFIAYE
-406 KVNLILDFILLKDW
+406 KDNLILDFILLKDW

-440 KNQHKISFDEEAYN
+440 KDQHKISFDEEAYN

-478 KSVFDY
+478 KSIFDY
-484 DCKSKKQ
+484 DCKLKKQ
-491 ELKKTQEIP
+491 ELKKTQEVP

-510 KKIFATSHDNEKIPI
+510 KKIFATAHDNEKIPI
-525 TILYKKGVKLDSDNY
+525 TILYKKGVKLDSNNY

-602 ISCAEKLCEDKY
+602 ISCAKKLCEDKY
-614 TSPKKIV
+614 TSPKKII

-636 NERPDLFLGIIAQ
+636 NESPDLFLGIIAQ

-768 KICKILS
+768 KICKMLS

>member
-1 MNASVPKI
+1 MNASIPKI
-9 NKILSTVKIHNEE
+9 NKILNTVKIHNEE

-42 NKLNTQVKKY
+42 NKLNAQVKKY

-63 LKDINDIEKKLFEEL
+63 LKDIKDIEKKLFEEL

-88 VPKKDGNY
+88 VPKKDGDY

-110 YYRKNT
+110 YYRKNIT
-116 INNSEEIILDCEKKS
+116 KNSEEIILDCEKKS
-131 KTHAYFNVASISH
+131 KTHTYFNVASISH
-144 SHDHKHVAYNIDT
+144 SHNHKSVAYNIDT
-157 NGSEYFSIFIEDIQK
+157 NGSEYFSIFVEDIDK
-172 QELLSPEIKNT
+172 KEILSPEIKNT
-183 TGDIVWSLDNNYIF
+183 TGDIIWSLDNNYIF
-197 YVRLDQNHR
+197 YVGLDQNHR
-206 PTKVLKHK
+206 PTKVFKHK
-214 IGSAS
+214 IGSDAN
-219 EKDLLIY
+219 KDLLIY

-241 TKNYLFIRTADHE
+241 TKKYLFIRTADHE
-254 TSEYLFINLKLNE
+254 TSEYLFINLQLNE
-267 IQPILFK
+267 TTPVLFK
-274 KRVKK
+274 KRIKK

-289 FFLISTNV
+289 FFLISTNT
-297 DNAKNFKI
+297 D
-305 MISYE
+305 E
-310 EKDPSFFCSINLSKT
+310 
-325 KNYLFIRTADH
+325 
-336 ETSEYL
+336 
-342 FINLKLNEIK
+342 
-352 PTLFKKRVKKIEYD
+352 
-366 LEHHEKF
+366 
-373 FLISTNIDNA
+373 A
-383 KNFKIMISHEES
+383 KNFKIMISHEQS
-395 YQKWEEFIPYE
+395 YQKWEEFIAYE
-406 KVNLILDFILLKDW
+406 KDNLILDFILLKDW

-440 KNQHKISFDEEAYN
+440 KDQHKISFDEEAYN

-478 KSVFDY
+478 KSIFDY
-484 DCKSKKQ
+484 DCKLKKQ
-491 ELKKTQEIP
+491 ELKKTQEVP

-510 KKIFATSHDNEKIPI
+510 KKIFATAHDNEKIPI
-525 TILYKKGVKLDSDNY
+525 TILYKKGVKLDSNNY

-602 ISCAEKLCEDKY
+602 ISCAKKLCEDKY
-614 TSPKKIV
+614 TSPKKII

-636 NERPDLFLGIIAQ
+636 NESPDLFLGIIAQ

-768 KICKILS
+768 KICKMLS

>member
-1 MNASVPKI
+1 MNASIPKI
-9 NKILSTVKIHNEE
+9 NKILNTIKIHNEE

-42 NKLNTQVKKY
+42 NKLNAQVKKY
-52 LDEENLFKENQ
+52 LDEENFFKENQ
-63 LKDINDIEKKLFEEL
+63 LKDIKDIEKKLFEEL

-88 VPKKDGNY
+88 VPKKDGDY

-110 YYRKNT
+110 YYRKN
-116 INNSEEIILDCEKKS
+116 IIKNSEEIILDCEKKS
-131 KTHAYFNVASISH
+131 KTHTYFNVASISH
-144 SHDHKHVAYNIDT
+144 SHNHKSVAYNIDT
-157 NGSEYFSIFIEDIQK
+157 NGSEYFSIFVEDIDK
-172 QELLSPEIKNT
+172 KEILSPEIKNT
-183 TGDIVWSLDNNYIF
+183 TGDIIWSLDNNYIF
-197 YVRLDQNHR
+197 YVGLDQNHR
-206 PTKVLKHK
+206 PTKVFKHK
-214 IGSAS
+214 IGSDVS
-219 EKDLLIY
+219 KDLLIY

-241 TKNYLFIRTADHE
+241 TKKYLFIRTADHE
-254 TSEYLFINLKLNE
+254 TSEYLFINLQLNE
-267 IQPILFK
+267 TTPVLFK
-274 KRVKK
+274 KR
-279 IEYDLEHHEK
+279 I
-289 FFLISTNV
+289 
-297 DNAKNFKI
+297 
-305 MISYE
+305 
-310 EKDPSFFCSINLSKT
+310 
-325 KNYLFIRTADH
+325 
-336 ETSEYL
+336 
-342 FINLKLNEIK
+342 
-352 PTLFKKRVKKIEYD
+352 KKIEYD

-373 FLISTNIDNA
+373 FLISTNIDEA

-395 YQKWEEFIPYE
+395 YKKWEEFIAYE
-406 KVNLILDFILLKDW
+406 KDNLILDFILLKDW

-440 KNQHKISFDEEAYN
+440 KDQHKISFDEEAYN

-478 KSVFDY
+478 KSIFDY
-484 DCKSKKQ
+484 DCKLKKQ
-491 ELKKTQEIP
+491 ELKKTQEVP

-510 KKIFATSHDNEKIPI
+510 KKIFATAHDNEKIPI
-525 TILYKKGVKLDSDNY
+525 TILYKKGVKLDSNNY

-566 RGIIYAIAHI
+566 RGIVYAIAHI

-602 ISCAEKLCEDKY
+602 ISCAKKLCEDKY
-614 TSPKKIV
+614 TSPKKII

-630 LMGYIA
+630 MMGYIA
-636 NERPDLFLGIIAQ
+636 NESPDLFLGIIAQ

-768 KICKILS
+768 KICKMLS

>member
-9 NKILSTVKIHNEE
+9 NKILNTVKIHNEE

-88 VPKKDGNY
+88 VPKKDGDY
-96 FYGYK
+96 LYGYK

-116 INNSEEIILDCEKKS
+116 TNNSEEIILDCEKKS
-131 KTHAYFNVASISH
+131 KRHTYFNVASISH
-144 SHDHKHVAYNIDT
+144 SHDHKYVAYNIDT

-206 PTKVLKHK
+206 PTKVFKHK
-214 IGSAS
+214 IGSNS
-219 EKDLLIY
+219 EKDLLI
-226 EEKDPSFFCSINLSK
+226 
-241 TKNYLFIRTADHE
+241 
-254 TSEYLFINLKLNE
+254 
-267 IQPILFK
+267 
-274 KRVKK
+274 
-279 IEYDLEHHEK
+279 
-289 FFLISTNV
+289 
-297 DNAKNFKI
+297 
-305 MISYE
+305 YE

-373 FLISTNIDNA
+373 FLISTNVDNA

-484 DCKSKKQ
+484 DCKSTKQ
-491 ELKKTQEIP
+491 ELKKTQEVP

-510 KKIFATSHDNEKIPI
+510 KKIFATAHDNEKIPI
-525 TILYKKGVKLDSDNY
+525 TILYKKGVKLDSNNY

-566 RGIIYAIAHI
+566 RGIVYAIAHI

>member
-1 MNASVPKI
+1 MNASIPKI
-9 NKILSTVKIHNEE
+9 NKILNTVKIHNEE

-42 NKLNTQVKKY
+42 NKLNAQVKKY

-63 LKDINDIEKKLFEEL
+63 LKDIKDIEKKLFEEL

-88 VPKKDGNY
+88 VPKKDGDY

-110 YYRKNT
+110 YYRKN
-116 INNSEEIILDCEKKS
+116 IIKNSEEIILDCEKKS

-144 SHDHKHVAYNIDT
+144 SHNHKSVAYNIDT
-157 NGSEYFSIFIEDIQK
+157 NGSEYFSIFVEDIDK
-172 QELLSPEIKNT
+172 KEILSPEIKNT
-183 TGDIVWSLDNNYIF
+183 TGDIIWSLDNNYIF
-197 YVRLDQNHR
+197 YVGLDQNHR
-206 PTKVLKHK
+206 PTKVFKHK
-214 IGSAS
+214 IGSDTN
-219 EKDLLIY
+219 KDLLIY

-241 TKNYLFIRTADHE
+241 TKKYLFIRTADHE
-254 TSEYLFINLKLNE
+254 TSEYLFINLQLNE
-267 IQPILFK
+267 TTPVLFK
-274 KRVKK
+274 KRIKK

-289 FFLISTNV
+289 FFLISTNT
-297 DNAKNFKI
+297 D
-305 MISYE
+305 E
-310 EKDPSFFCSINLSKT
+310 
-325 KNYLFIRTADH
+325 
-336 ETSEYL
+336 
-342 FINLKLNEIK
+342 
-352 PTLFKKRVKKIEYD
+352 
-366 LEHHEKF
+366 
-373 FLISTNIDNA
+373 A
-383 KNFKIMISHEES
+383 KNFKIMISHEQS
-395 YQKWEEFIPYE
+395 YQKWEEFIAYE
-406 KVNLILDFILLKDW
+406 KDNLILDFILLKDW

-440 KNQHKISFDEEAYN
+440 KDQHKISFNEEAYS

-478 KSVFDY
+478 KSIFDY
-484 DCKSKKQ
+484 DCKLKKQ
-491 ELKKTQEIP
+491 ELKKTQEVP

-510 KKIFATSHDNEKIPI
+510 KKIFATAHDNEKIPI
-525 TILYKKGVKLDSDNY
+525 TILYKKGVKLDSNNY

-602 ISCAEKLCEDKY
+602 ISCAKKLCEDKY
-614 TSPKKIV
+614 TSPKKII

-636 NERPDLFLGIIAQ
+636 NESPDLFLGIIAQ

-768 KICKILS
+768 KICKMLS

>member
-9 NKILSTVKIHNEE
+9 NKILNTVKIHNEE

-42 NKLNTQVKKY
+42 SKLNAQVKKY

-63 LKDINDIEKKLFEEL
+63 LKDINDVEKKLFEEL

-110 YYRKNT
+110 YYRKNIT
-116 INNSEEIILDCEKKS
+116 NNSEEIILDCEKKS
-131 KTHAYFNVASISH
+131 KTHTYFNVASISH
-144 SHDHKHVAYNIDT
+144 SHDHRHVAYNIDT

-172 QELLSPEIKNT
+172 KELLSPEIKNT
-183 TGDIVWSLDNNYIF
+183 TGDIVWSLDSKYIF

-206 PTKVLKHK
+206 PTKVFQHK
-214 IGSAS
+214 IGSNS

-267 IQPILFK
+267 TKPILFR
-274 KRVKK
+274 KR
-279 IEYDLEHHEK
+279 I
-289 FFLISTNV
+289 
-297 DNAKNFKI
+297 
-305 MISYE
+305 
-310 EKDPSFFCSINLSKT
+310 
-325 KNYLFIRTADH
+325 
-336 ETSEYL
+336 
-342 FINLKLNEIK
+342 
-352 PTLFKKRVKKIEYD
+352 KKIEYD

-395 YQKWEEFIPYE
+395 YQKWEEFIPYN

-420 LVRLERTEGSENIII
+420 LIRLERTEGSENIII

-440 KNQHKISFDEEAYN
+440 KDQHKISFDEEAYN

-464 TDTFRYSYSSPTTP
+464 TDVFRYSYSSPTTP

-484 DCKSKKQ
+484 DCKSKKL
-491 ELKKTQEIP
+491 ELKKTQEVP

-510 KKIFATSHDNEKIPI
+510 KKIFATAHDNEKIPI
-525 TILYKKGVKLDSDNY
+525 TIFYKKGVKLDSSNY

-566 RGIIYAIAHI
+566 RGIVYAIAHI

>member
-42 NKLNTQVKKY
+42 NKLNAQVKKY

-116 INNSEEIILDCEKKS
+116 TNNSEEIILDCEKKS
-131 KTHAYFNVASISH
+131 KTHTYFNVASISH

-214 IGSAS
+214 IGSDS
-219 EKDLLIY
+219 EKDLLI
-226 EEKDPSFFCSINLSK
+226 
-241 TKNYLFIRTADHE
+241 
-254 TSEYLFINLKLNE
+254 
-267 IQPILFK
+267 
-274 KRVKK
+274 
-279 IEYDLEHHEK
+279 
-289 FFLISTNV
+289 
-297 DNAKNFKI
+297 
-305 MISYE
+305 YE

-464 TDTFRYSYSSPTTP
+464 TDTFRYLYSSPTTP
-478 KSVFDY
+478 KSIFDY

-491 ELKKTQEIP
+491 ELKKTQEVP

-510 KKIFATSHDNEKIPI
+510 KKIFATAHDNEKIPI
-525 TILYKKGVKLDSDNY
+525 TILYKKGVKLDSNNY

-566 RGIIYAIAHI
+566 RGIVYAIAHI

-636 NERPDLFLGIIAQ
+636 NERSDLFLGIIAQ

>member
-9 NKILSTVKIHNEE
+9 NKILNTVKIHNEE

-88 VPKKDGNY
+88 VPKKDGDY

-116 INNSEEIILDCEKKS
+116 TNNSEEIILDCEKKS
-131 KTHAYFNVASISH
+131 KTHTYFNVASISH

-206 PTKVLKHK
+206 PTKVFKHK
-214 IGSAS
+214 IGSNS
-219 EKDLLIY
+219 EKDLLI
-226 EEKDPSFFCSINLSK
+226 
-241 TKNYLFIRTADHE
+241 
-254 TSEYLFINLKLNE
+254 
-267 IQPILFK
+267 
-274 KRVKK
+274 
-279 IEYDLEHHEK
+279 
-289 FFLISTNV
+289 
-297 DNAKNFKI
+297 
-305 MISYE
+305 YE

-373 FLISTNIDNA
+373 FLISTNVDNA

-491 ELKKTQEIP
+491 ELKKTQEVP

-525 TILYKKGVKLDSDNY
+525 TILYKKGVKLDSNNY

-566 RGIIYAIAHI
+566 RGIVYAIAHI

>member
-1 MNASVPKI
+1 MNTSVPKI

-42 NKLNTQVKKY
+42 NKLNAQVKKY

-96 FYGYK
+96 LYGYK

-116 INNSEEIILDCEKKS
+116 TNNSEEIILDCEKKS
-131 KTHAYFNVASISH
+131 KTHTYFNVASISH
-144 SHDHKHVAYNIDT
+144 SHDHRHVAYNIDT

-206 PTKVLKHK
+206 PTKVFKHK
-214 IGSAS
+214 IGSNS

-267 IQPILFK
+267 I
-274 KRVKK
+274 
-279 IEYDLEHHEK
+279 
-289 FFLISTNV
+289 T
-297 DNAKNFKI
+297 
-305 MISYE
+305 
-310 EKDPSFFCSINLSKT
+310 
-325 KNYLFIRTADH
+325 
-336 ETSEYL
+336 
-342 FINLKLNEIK
+342 

-440 KNQHKISFDEEAYN
+440 KNQHKISFNEEAYN

-491 ELKKTQEIP
+491 ELKKTQEVP

-510 KKIFATSHDNEKIPI
+510 KKIFATAHDNEKIPI
-525 TILYKKGVKLDSDNY
+525 TILYKKGVKLDSNNY

>member
-1 MNASVPKI
+1 MNASAPKI
-9 NKILSTVKIHNEE
+9 NKILNTVKIHNEE

-116 INNSEEIILDCEKKS
+116 TNNSEEIILDCEKKS
-131 KTHAYFNVASISH
+131 KRHTYFNVASISH

-206 PTKVLKHK
+206 PTKVFKHK
-214 IGSAS
+214 IGSNS
-219 EKDLLIY
+219 EKDLLI
-226 EEKDPSFFCSINLSK
+226 
-241 TKNYLFIRTADHE
+241 
-254 TSEYLFINLKLNE
+254 
-267 IQPILFK
+267 
-274 KRVKK
+274 
-279 IEYDLEHHEK
+279 
-289 FFLISTNV
+289 
-297 DNAKNFKI
+297 
-305 MISYE
+305 YE

-373 FLISTNIDNA
+373 FLISTNVDNA

-491 ELKKTQEIP
+491 ELKKTQEVP

-525 TILYKKGVKLDSDNY
+525 TILYKKGVKLDSNNY

>member
-1 MNASVPKI
+1 MNASIPKI
-9 NKILSTVKIHNEE
+9 NKILNTIKIHNEE

-42 NKLNTQVKKY
+42 NKLNAQVKKY
-52 LDEENLFKENQ
+52 LDEENFFKENQ
-63 LKDINDIEKKLFEEL
+63 LKDIKDIEKKLFEEL

-88 VPKKDGNY
+88 VPKKDGDY

-110 YYRKNT
+110 YYRKN
-116 INNSEEIILDCEKKS
+116 IIKNSEEIILDCEKKS
-131 KTHAYFNVASISH
+131 KTHTYFNVASISH
-144 SHDHKHVAYNIDT
+144 SHNHKSVAYNIDT
-157 NGSEYFSIFIEDIQK
+157 NGSEYFSIFVEDIDK
-172 QELLSPEIKNT
+172 KEILSPEIKNT
-183 TGDIVWSLDNNYIF
+183 TGDIIWSLDNNYIF
-197 YVRLDQNHR
+197 YVGLDQNHR
-206 PTKVLKHK
+206 PTKVFKHK
-214 IGSAS
+214 IGSDVS
-219 EKDLLIY
+219 KDLLIY

-241 TKNYLFIRTADHE
+241 TKKYLFIRTADHE
-254 TSEYLFINLKLNE
+254 TSEYLFINLQLNE
-267 IQPILFK
+267 TTPVLFK
-274 KRVKK
+274 KR
-279 IEYDLEHHEK
+279 I
-289 FFLISTNV
+289 
-297 DNAKNFKI
+297 
-305 MISYE
+305 
-310 EKDPSFFCSINLSKT
+310 
-325 KNYLFIRTADH
+325 
-336 ETSEYL
+336 
-342 FINLKLNEIK
+342 
-352 PTLFKKRVKKIEYD
+352 KKIEYD

-373 FLISTNIDNA
+373 FLISTNIDEA

-395 YQKWEEFIPYE
+395 YQKWEEFIAYE
-406 KVNLILDFILLKDW
+406 KDNLILDFILLKDW

-440 KNQHKISFDEEAYN
+440 KDQHKISFDEEAYN

-478 KSVFDY
+478 KSIFDY
-484 DCKSKKQ
+484 DCKLKKQ
-491 ELKKTQEIP
+491 ELKKTQEVP
-500 SGHNKDDYIC
+500 SGHNKGDYIC
-510 KKIFATSHDNEKIPI
+510 KKIFATAHDNEKIPI
-525 TILYKKGVKLDSDNY
+525 TILYKKGVKLDSNNY

-602 ISCAEKLCEDKY
+602 ISCAKKLCEDKY
-614 TSPKKIV
+614 TSPKKII

-636 NERPDLFLGIIAQ
+636 NESPDLFLGIIAQ

-768 KICKILS
+768 KICKMLS

>member
-1 MNASVPKI
+1 MNASIPKI
-9 NKILSTVKIHNEE
+9 NKILNTVKIHNEE

-42 NKLNTQVKKY
+42 NKLNAQVKKY

-63 LKDINDIEKKLFEEL
+63 LKDIKDIEKKLFEEL

-88 VPKKDGNY
+88 VPKKDGDY

-110 YYRKNT
+110 YYRKNIT
-116 INNSEEIILDCEKKS
+116 KNSEEIILDCEKKS
-131 KTHAYFNVASISH
+131 KTHTYFNVASISH
-144 SHDHKHVAYNIDT
+144 SHNHKSVAYNIDT
-157 NGSEYFSIFIEDIQK
+157 NGSEYFSIFVEDIDK
-172 QELLSPEIKNT
+172 KEILSPEIKNT
-183 TGDIVWSLDNNYIF
+183 TGDIIWSLDNNYIF
-197 YVRLDQNHR
+197 YIGLDQNHR
-206 PTKVLKHK
+206 PTKVFKHK
-214 IGSAS
+214 IGSDTN
-219 EKDLLIY
+219 KDLLIY

-241 TKNYLFIRTADHE
+241 TKKYLFIRTADHE
-254 TSEYLFINLKLNE
+254 TSEYLFINLQLNE
-267 IQPILFK
+267 TTPVLFK
-274 KRVKK
+274 KRIKK

-289 FFLISTNV
+289 FFLISTNT
-297 DNAKNFKI
+297 D
-305 MISYE
+305 E
-310 EKDPSFFCSINLSKT
+310 
-325 KNYLFIRTADH
+325 
-336 ETSEYL
+336 
-342 FINLKLNEIK
+342 
-352 PTLFKKRVKKIEYD
+352 
-366 LEHHEKF
+366 
-373 FLISTNIDNA
+373 A
-383 KNFKIMISHEES
+383 KNFKIMISHEQS
-395 YQKWEEFIPYE
+395 YQKWEEFIAYE
-406 KVNLILDFILLKDW
+406 KDNLILDFILLKDW

-440 KNQHKISFDEEAYN
+440 KDQHKISFDEEAYN

-478 KSVFDY
+478 KSIFDY
-484 DCKSKKQ
+484 DCKLKKQ
-491 ELKKTQEIP
+491 ELKKTQEVP

-510 KKIFATSHDNEKIPI
+510 KKIFATAHDNEKIPI
-525 TILYKKGVKLDSDNY
+525 TILYKKGVKLDSNNY

-602 ISCAEKLCEDKY
+602 ISCAKKLCEDKY
-614 TSPKKIV
+614 TSPKKII

-636 NERPDLFLGIIAQ
+636 NESPDLFLGIIAQ

-755 YLKEIAMEYGFVL
+755 YLKEIAMEYSFVL
-768 KICKILS
+768 KICKMLS